1 MNIAIV
7 DDESCWRETAQKVIN
22 NYTGDKDRIEMFSS
36 GMEFLKKDKY
46 YDVVIMDV
54 EMPDLNGFETITEY
68 NKSNKNSI
76 VIILTTHLDC
86 ARQGFLVNA
95 FRYIDKLNM
104 QNELEEAFGAIQKIN
119 ENKYACIIGH
129 KSNETREIPIN
140 SILYIE
146 TKSRKTLI
154 HTEEGCFISDE
165 KINDLGNRLEPYGFY
180 RSHKSYLTNMAKVE
194 YIDKEFAYFKD
205 NEKSYVSV
213 RKYAETKKRYIAAKK
228 KIAAM

>member
-68 NKSNKNSI
+68 NKSNKSSI

-104 QNELEEAFGAIQKIN
+104 QN
-119 ENKYACIIGH
+119 
-129 KSNETREIPIN
+129 
-140 SILYIE
+140 
-146 TKSRKTLI
+146 
-154 HTEEGCFISDE
+154 
-165 KINDLGNRLEPYGFY
+165 
-180 RSHKSYLTNMAKVE
+180 
-194 YIDKEFAYFKD
+194 
-205 NEKSYVSV
+205 
-213 RKYAETKKRYIAAKK
+213 
-228 KIAAM
+228 

>member
-1 MNIAIV
+1 
-7 DDESCWRETAQKVIN
+7 
-22 NYTGDKDRIEMFSS
+22 
-36 GMEFLKKDKY
+36 
-46 YDVVIMDV
+46 
-54 EMPDLNGFETITEY
+54 MPDLNGFETITEY

-165 KINDLGNRLEPYGFY
+165 KINDLENRLETYGFY

>member
-95 FRYIDKLNM
+95 F
-104 QNELEEAFGAIQKIN
+104 
-119 ENKYACIIGH
+119 
-129 KSNETREIPIN
+129 
-140 SILYIE
+140 
-146 TKSRKTLI
+146 
-154 HTEEGCFISDE
+154 
-165 KINDLGNRLEPYGFY
+165 
-180 RSHKSYLTNMAKVE
+180 
-194 YIDKEFAYFKD
+194 
-205 NEKSYVSV
+205 
-213 RKYAETKKRYIAAKK
+213 
-228 KIAAM
+228 

>member
-119 ENKYACIIGH
+119 ENKFIL
-129 KSNETREIPIN
+129 KNNIN
-140 SILYIE
+140 
-146 TKSRKTLI
+146 LI
-154 HTEEGCFISDE
+154 VPEMKYCT
-165 KINDLGNRLEPYGFY
+165 
-180 RSHKSYLTNMAKVE
+180 
-194 YIDKEFAYFKD
+194 D
-205 NEKSYVSV
+205 N
-213 RKYAETKKRYIAAKK
+213 
-228 KIAAM
+228 AAMIGAAGYYAYKLGRRANLYLNAKATDKLN